1 MTVYLRDNVWYIRL
15 SIKNKRYHRA
25 IPEASNKKEA
35 EKAEAIF
42 KAELLQGKYN
52 LADNIGNMPF
62 TKLVDH
68 YISYTKTN
76 NLSWKGCVSRAERL
90 RDYFRNKKL
99 RDISPILIEKY
110 RSDRKKTVK
119 KQADDENVC
128 TYITNATVNREIEI
142 LRKMFNIA
150 IDNGWIDKNPCS
162 SRKVHKL
169 REDNKKER
177 FLLPHEE
184 ARLLEKCTGEFAYM
198 YSIIICALHSGMRKG
213 EILSL
218 KWDCV
223 NFKDKFITL
232 LQTKSG
238 KMRKIPINSVLLP
251 ELNELYKNKCS
262 EYVFVNPETKNRYY
276 DLKRAFPSLCKQ
288 AKIKDLR
295 FHDLR
300 HTAATRMV
308 ASGIDL
314 VVVQE
319 ILGHADIK
327 TTMRYSHPVPAR
339 KLTAVEALA
348 NYGKENKVLEFVG
361 SG

>member
-1 MTVYLRDNVWYIRL
+1 MAVYLRDDVWYIRL

-35 EKAEAIF
+35 EKAEVIF
-42 KAELLQGKYN
+42 KAELLQGKYS

-62 TKLVDH
+62 SKLVDH
-68 YISYTKTN
+68 YINYTKTN

-90 RDYFRNKKL
+90 RDYFSNKQLK
-99 RDISPILIEKY
+99 DISPILIEKY

-119 KQADDENVC
+119 KQADDDNECV
-128 TYITNATVNREIEI
+128 YITNATVNREIEI

-150 IDNGWIDKNPCS
+150 IDNSWIDKNPCS

-177 FLLPHEE
+177 FLLPDEE
-184 ARLLEKCTGEFAYM
+184 IRLFKKSVGEFAYM
-198 YSIIICALHSGMRKG
+198 YPIIICALHTGMRKG

-223 NFKDKFITL
+223 DLKEKFITL

-251 ELNELYKNKCS
+251 ILKELHKNKCS
-262 EYVFVNPETKNRYY
+262 DYIFTNPETKNRYF

-288 AKIKDLR
+288 AKINELR

-300 HTAATRMV
+300 HTSATRMV

-327 TTMRYSHPVPAR
+327 TTMRYSHPVPER
-339 KLTAVEALA
+339 KLIAVEALA
-348 NYGKENKVLEFVG
+348 NYNNKSKVIELARG
-361 SG
+361 

>member
-1 MTVYLRDNVWYIRL
+1 MAVYLRDNVWYIRL

-25 IPEASNKKEA
+25 IPEASNKKDA

-52 LADNIGNMPF
+52 LAENIGNMAF

-68 YISYTKTN
+68 YINYTKTN

-90 RDYFRNKKL
+90 REYFGKKQL
-99 RDISPILIEKY
+99 KDISPILIEKY
-110 RSDRKKTVK
+110 RSERKKTK
-119 KQADDENVC
+119 KMKVDNENEF
-128 TYITNATVNREIEI
+128 TYITNSTINREIEI

-150 IDNGWIDKNPCS
+150 IDNDWIDKNPCS
-162 SRKVHKL
+162 SNKVHKL
-169 REDNKKER
+169 REDNKQER
-177 FLLPHEE
+177 FLLPEE
-184 ARLLEKCTGEFAYM
+184 ETRLLAHCTGEFEYM
-198 YSIIICALHSGMRKG
+198 RPIIICALHTGMRKG
-213 EILSL
+213 EILDL

-251 ELNELYKNKCS
+251 ELKELYKNKCS
-262 EYVFVNPETKNRYY
+262 AFVFSNPETENRYC

-288 AKIKDLR
+288 AQIKNLR

-300 HTAATRMV
+300 HTSATRMV
-308 ASGIDL
+308 ASNIDL

-327 TTMRYSHPVPAR
+327 TTMRYSHPVPER

-348 NYGKENKVLEFVG
+348 NYNNQNKILEFAV
-361 SG
+361 SH